1 MLLSEAEYRR
11 QILGIR
17 PPVPNAPQI
26 ADASKITYQQ
36 IKDLFNTI
44 PLNDLARTERFVSGD
59 HWQEGWGWIGW
70 QPDSTSDAAQ
80 KQFALVGRLFNAKNV
95 IGGMVKRVR
104 GASLGKE
111 PDWQIV
117 PAQRQ
122 EPAPPEPVT
131 DPLAP
136 SKPAVPQETPEEKAF
151 KVVDESLVRWWDKK
165 KVHRVLKEFVAAKAA
180 YGKAAIRIY
189 IPPGFVENG
198 NVTAAD
204 LDEALDKIS
213 VEVPHYTAVV
223 DGKDRDFGQEFT
235 VLKVGKSQTDGTAS
249 FEVCHLD
256 QQGKTNIRVVQGDS
270 ATFGGIED
278 AFSVENGTGVPSPAP
293 KPPEAISVDLRGNL
307 LTRVEGDYGDA
318 LISETVRQQ
327 QRAVN
332 HAKTGES
339 FALANINFPEVTFIN
354 ADLPTETISATDGKP
369 VQVTKNQIQGP
380 GMWRNLI
387 GRLTYDA
394 TGNERLATPDVK
406 FRDNADPEKFAK
418 VADNNTRDM
427 HQEAGMLYIY
437 LADSEYAS
445 GNARV
450 EAMTDYLILL
460 IDAKTMIDNIG
471 VWLLTSVLRLAYNFA
486 GKPEADLEDFKVIFS
501 SKITLG
507 RVSNEDK
514 AQMLEE
520 VNAGLRAKR
529 NYMVAAEV
537 TDDPTSELAV
547 IATDGPLKTAGP
559 DPLVMLQ
566 AQAKIAEKQN
576 SGGNGNGNGGGAG
589 WKAAN
594 AAA

>member
-1 MLLSEAEYRR
+1 
-11 QILGIR
+11 
-17 PPVPNAPQI
+17 
-26 ADASKITYQQ
+26 
-36 IKDLFNTI
+36 
-44 PLNDLARTERFVSGD
+44 
-59 HWQEGWGWIGW
+59 
-70 QPDSTSDAAQ
+70 
-80 KQFALVGRLFNAKNV
+80 
-95 IGGMVKRVR
+95 
-104 GASLGKE
+104 
-111 PDWQIV
+111 
-117 PAQRQ
+117 
-122 EPAPPEPVT
+122 
-131 DPLAP
+131 
-136 SKPAVPQETPEEKAF
+136 
-151 KVVDESLVRWWDKK
+151 
-165 KVHRVLKEFVAAKAA
+165 
-180 YGKAAIRIY
+180 
-189 IPPGFVENG
+189 
-198 NVTAAD
+198 
-204 LDEALDKIS
+204 
-213 VEVPHYTAVV
+213 
-223 DGKDRDFGQEFT
+223 
-235 VLKVGKSQTDGTAS
+235 
-249 FEVCHLD
+249 
-256 QQGKTNIRVVQGDS
+256 
-270 ATFGGIED
+270 
-278 AFSVENGTGVPSPAP
+278 
-293 KPPEAISVDLRGNL
+293 
-307 LTRVEGDYGDA
+307 
-318 LISETVRQQ
+318 
-327 QRAVN
+327 
-332 HAKTGES
+332 
-339 FALANINFPEVTFIN
+339 
-354 ADLPTETISATDGKP
+354 
-369 VQVTKNQIQGP
+369 
-380 GMWRNLI
+380 MWRNLI

-589 WKAAN
+589 AAGKPAN